1 MQEFTIHLMVA
12 LNCFNVFSGLGKDS
26 KGCEVGAWNQV
37 KERFNNFILF
47 SFRFINFSFHLFTFS
62 FWFFVFYLL
71 CLHIISCFF
80 FIQYTWYSNY
90 MAYNLQ
96 WGFVFFFSFFKVM
109 YAFRIGY
116 QLNRGFFSFVI
127 AFMRNM
133 VEFISRMFLL
143 IQTRRRIYCIYITG
157 HLHLHTYTY
166 LVLPC
171 REYMYYMRYREREKK
186 YIKI

>member
-1 MQEFTIHLMVA
+1 MVA
-12 LNCFNVFSGLGKDS
+12 LNCLNVFSGLGKDS

-47 SFRFINFSFHLFTFS
+47 SFRFINFSFHLFTFL

-80 FIQYTWYSNY
+80 SYNIRGIPITWLTICSGV
-90 MAYNLQ
+90 L
-96 WGFVFFFSFFKVM
+96 FFSSLFFKVM

>member
-1 MQEFTIHLMVA
+1 M
-12 LNCFNVFSGLGKDS
+12 
-26 KGCEVGAWNQV
+26 

-47 SFRFINFSFHLFTFS
+47 SFRFINLSFHLFTFS

-80 FIQYTWYSNY
+80 FFIQYTWYSNY

-96 WGFVFFFSFFKVM
+96 WGFVFFLLFFFRVM

-116 QLNRGFFSFVI
+116 QLNRGFFSSVL

-133 VEFISRMFLL
+133 VEFIL
-143 IQTRRRIYCIYITG
+143 RIYKLVVVYIVYI
-157 HLHLHTYTY
+157 H
-166 LVLPC
+166 
-171 REYMYYMRYREREKK
+171 YRASTSS
-186 YIKI
+186 YIHISGITM